1 MVENYVEISK
11 IQFDNRLQFT
21 SEIDAE
27 SLNKQIPPMII
38 QMLVENAIK
47 HGISNLKEGG
57 EVKLLTNI
65 NLDQLLIE
73 VSNTG
78 TLQCTENTTQ
88 VGLKNI
94 EKRLELLYGGA
105 ATFMLE
111 EENNEV
117 IATIKI
123 PLK

>member
-1 MVENYVEISK
+1 MVDNYIEISK
-11 IQFDNRLQFT
+11 IQFDNRLKFT
-21 SEIDAE
+21 SDIDSD

-38 QMLVENAIK
+38 QMLIENAIK

-57 EVKLLTNI
+57 EVKLLTNVD
-65 NLDQLLIE
+65 NDMLLIE

-94 EKRLELLYGGA
+94 EKRLELLYGAA
-105 ATFMLE
+105 ATFKLE
-111 EENNEV
+111 ENNNEV

-123 PLK
+123 PLI